1 MALVNAQEHDVA
13 IKSLLDA
20 LERAGKAT
28 PILTGCEAG
37 RGHALRVKRRR
48 LALVFVPGIMA
59 SRLTNGE
66 EMIWDPDK
74 LGVMKNFL
82 GAGPAK
88 RQAIMVNQ
96 KRLLPPAIEDFRGKI
111 PAAFPYALERG
122 WHTVSWTY
130 YGDLLQGLEEWAT
143 PLKALVDMPVYAFG
157 YDWMSSNKNAG
168 KALRDFINKLDADK
182 VIIVSHSMGGL
193 ATRSCYA
200 QLADKSRILG
210 VIHGAQP
217 AMGAPAAYRRQKAGF
232 EAHSLGE
239 RIVSFVLGKDG
250 PNVRAIF
257 PFGSGPL
264 ELLPC
269 GGYRDLVEKNAW
281 FFYDVFVNGSIE
293 TRSVPP
299 QDIYEQVYARFDDEV
314 YYGMLSH
321 DYTKELEEY
330 AAIRQRHRWSA
341 PPEKPQ
347 FYKEPNAE
355 TIKLIKAA
363 KKFHA
368 DLAAAGIHPR
378 TVQLCSSGNPTSCTV
393 HWKALDL
400 TQKILNHDFDAPVHG
415 PDILEW
421 SKNIRSAI
429 PGPIDGANDYYEL
442 RWLEKDWSVGECIV
456 NSRPRQRAVKGK
468 DIQDEIR
475 RSGRHV
481 AFFNLTGKTQ
491 GSKSEHWSMQGDGT
505 VPVSSAIALPT
516 SDSGWGSALPKYLPR
531 QYGKAATLQTN
542 TAEHTKFFEA
552 KSIQATKNAI
562 HDLCLAWLKEDIT

>member
-1 MALVNAQEHDVA
+1 MALVNAQEHEVE
-13 IKSLLDA
+13 IKALLDA
-20 LERAGKAT
+20 LERAGKPT
-28 PILTGCEAG
+28 PILTGCEAE
-37 RGHALRVKRRR
+37 RGHVLRVKRRR

-59 SRLTNGE
+59 SRLTNGKQ
-66 EMIWDPDK
+66 MIWDPDDT
-74 LGVMKNFL
+74 GVMKKFL
-82 GAGPAK
+82 GVGPAE

-96 KRLLPPAIEDFRGKI
+96 TRHLPPAIEKFRGKI
-111 PAAFPYALERG
+111 PHTFSHALERG

-143 PLKALVDMPVYAFG
+143 PLKALVDMPLYAFG

-200 QLADKSRILG
+200 QMEDKSRILG

-232 EAHSLGE
+232 EAHSLE
-239 RIVSFVLGKDG
+239 EWIISLVLGKDG

-257 PFGSGPL
+257 PFGSGPI
-264 ELLPC
+264 ELLPSC
-269 GGYRDLVEKNAW
+269 GYRDLGKEEPW
-281 FFYDVFVNGSIE
+281 FYYDVFVNGQIE
-293 TRSVPP
+293 TRSVAPK
-299 QDIYEQVYARFDDEV
+299 DVYEQVYAQFDDEV
-314 YYGMLSH
+314 YYGMLSR
-321 DYTKELEEY
+321 DYTREVREHAFMREHHRLSYPPPQPEL
-330 AAIRQRHRWSA
+330 
-341 PPEKPQ
+341 
-347 FYKEPNAE
+347 YKEPNGA
-355 TIKLIKAA
+355 TIDLILRA

-378 TVQLCSSGNPTSCTV
+378 TMQFCASGHPTSCTL
-393 HWKALDL
+393 HWKAVDL
-400 TQKILNHDFDAPVHG
+400 TQKILEHRFAPSG
-415 PDILEW
+415 LGSDIAGRSE
-421 SKNIRSAI
+421 NIKSVI
-429 PGPIDGANDYYEL
+429 PWPIDKGNDYYEL

-456 NSRPRQRAVKGK
+456 NSRLSRIVVRGK
-468 DIQDEIR
+468 EIQDEIR
-475 RSGRHV
+475 SSGRHV

-562 HDLCLAWLKEDIT
+562 HDLCLAWLKDDIT